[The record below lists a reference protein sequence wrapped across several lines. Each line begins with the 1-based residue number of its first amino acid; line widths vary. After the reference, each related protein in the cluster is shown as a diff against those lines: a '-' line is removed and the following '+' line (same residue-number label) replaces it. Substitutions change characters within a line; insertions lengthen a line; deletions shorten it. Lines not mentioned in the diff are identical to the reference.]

1 MTCAPFLAKQQWW
14 TFFVYPFHS
23 GSGWHGAGLH
33 LEDSIS
39 GDDPCSKEVQI
50 KNLRIHEERVRT
62 MMEMRKRSQAAIGL
76 QKWWEWEGQE
86 TSAGLGRKQCDL
98 TEQDTNS
105 QAVTQ
110 MKHKLRLGYKAVQ
123 GRT

>member
-1 MTCAPFLAKQQWW
+1 
-14 TFFVYPFHS
+14 
-23 GSGWHGAGLH
+23 
-33 LEDSIS
+33 
-39 GDDPCSKEVQI
+39 
-50 KNLRIHEERVRT
+50 
-62 MMEMRKRSQAAIGL
+62 MEMRKRSQAAIGL

-123 GRT
+123 GRTQNAVGFGKVCTGTTRLPDQPKARW